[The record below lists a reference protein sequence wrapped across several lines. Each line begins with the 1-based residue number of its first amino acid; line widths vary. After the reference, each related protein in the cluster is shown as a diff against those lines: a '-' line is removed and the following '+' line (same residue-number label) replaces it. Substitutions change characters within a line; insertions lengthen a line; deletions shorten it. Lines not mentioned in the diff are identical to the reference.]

1 MKAVLLAIGFA
12 VLVAVPIVRFYV
24 MEPEGTPVANTQ
36 IESDDNA
43 QQKVEIELRE
53 TVEKPVRSTP
63 DPDDSTDG
71 LTEVQPDGELQ
82 EPVPVKKPVRKAVRQ
97 KQVLAHLPDPDLIER
112 GATGVIPK
120 KSADGL
126 RPMDVYSR
134 QPATEGNF
142 GVARVVL
149 VIGGMGISQTSSK
162 MAIENLPG
170 SVTFAFA
177 PYGNSLN
184 RWMQQARRAGH
195 EILLQV
201 PMEPVG
207 YPANNP
213 GVHTLRSDATA
224 QENLANL
231 HWAMSRFTNY
241 VGVMNYLGGRF
252 LNQAS
257 AGAVPVF
264 NELAGRGLLFLEDGT
279 VKNSLGPGLAVKS
292 LLPYAQADIQ
302 IDSVRSRAA
311 IAKKLEQLA
320 VQAKRTGLAIG
331 VGNAFPDTIR
341 MVAEFAAQAEG
352 LGIEITPV
360 SAVVKD
366 PQG

>member
-1 MKAVLLAIGFA
+1 
-12 VLVAVPIVRFYV
+12 
-24 MEPEGTPVANTQ
+24 
-36 IESDDNA
+36 
-43 QQKVEIELRE
+43 
-53 TVEKPVRSTP
+53 
-63 DPDDSTDG
+63 
-71 LTEVQPDGELQ
+71 
-82 EPVPVKKPVRKAVRQ
+82 
-97 KQVLAHLPDPDLIER
+97 
-112 GATGVIPK
+112 
-120 KSADGL
+120 
-126 RPMDVYSR
+126 
-134 QPATEGNF
+134 
-142 GVARVVL
+142 
-149 VIGGMGISQTSSK
+149 
-162 MAIENLPG
+162 
-170 SVTFAFA
+170 
-177 PYGNSLN
+177 
-184 RWMQQARRAGH
+184 MQQARRAGH

-224 QENLANL
+224 EENLANL

-241 VGVMNYLGGRF
+241 VGVMNYLGGKF

-311 IAKKLEQLA
+311 IAEKLEQLA
-320 VQAKRTGLAIG
+320 VQAKRSGLAIG

-341 MVAEFAAQAEG
+341 MVAEFAAQAKG

-366 PQG
+366 PR